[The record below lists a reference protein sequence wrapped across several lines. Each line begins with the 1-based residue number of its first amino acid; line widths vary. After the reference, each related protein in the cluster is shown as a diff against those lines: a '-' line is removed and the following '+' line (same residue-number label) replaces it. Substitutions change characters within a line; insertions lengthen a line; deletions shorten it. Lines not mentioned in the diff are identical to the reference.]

1 MNDLKKMTFAQLA
14 EVVESV
20 WLEVKRR
27 NPIGV
32 NFYYF
37 PFSSAS
43 KNLREIGKAEK
54 DNPTCEAGPGIDKP
68 KKLKYE
74 LCDTVFPSGEKCVR
88 PKNHHEWSKAKCS
101 PTVKFMEY
109 PADTQCEEAHLRVLE
124 NKAIRKLLEAGPELE
139 KAKKKY
145 KMHWSKLA
153 GDAYC
158 GGSLRMETT
167 RDKRNV
173 SCLTCRKLM
182 KLHGHLEDV

>member
-1 MNDLKKMTFAQLA
+1 MTADEIRETNYG
-14 EVVESV
+14 EVA
-20 WLEVKRR
+20 
-27 NPIGV
+27 
-32 NFYYF
+32 Y
-37 PFSSAS
+37 
-43 KNLREIGKAEK
+43 LREIAAQIAELNENIKLMQQLHTVLRETAEK
-54 DNPTCEAGPGIDKP
+54 DNFTCEAGPVIDKP

-109 PADTQCEEAHLRVLE
+109 SADTQCEEAHLRVLE

>member
-54 DNPTCEAGPGIDKP
+54 DNPTCEAGPKQARRQY
-68 KKLKYE
+68 KL
-74 LCDTVFPSGEKCVR
+74 
-88 PKNHHEWSKAKCS
+88 HWAK
-101 PTVKFMEY
+101 
-109 PADTQCEEAHLRVLE
+109 L
-124 NKAIRKLLEAGPELE
+124 N
-139 KAKKKY
+139 
-145 KMHWSKLA
+145 

-158 GGSLRMETT
+158 GGSLTMETT